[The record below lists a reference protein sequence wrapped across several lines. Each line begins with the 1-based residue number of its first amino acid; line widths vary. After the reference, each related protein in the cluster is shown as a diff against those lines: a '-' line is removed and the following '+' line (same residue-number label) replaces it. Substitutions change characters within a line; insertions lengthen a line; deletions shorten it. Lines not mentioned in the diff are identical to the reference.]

1 MLFYIFSFY
10 LFIWLLHT
18 RLFAV
23 YHGVPLVGIP
33 LGNDQKPNML
43 RAARAGYAVQL
54 DWAGLQADQLVDAVT
69 TVATDPAI
77 QLTVKRASQLFRDA
91 KVPSLIIQLLKV
103 LVLRRLHWSGRCGG
117 RST

>member
-1 MLFYIFSFY
+1 M
-10 LFIWLLHT
+10 LLHT

-43 RAARAGYAVQL
+43 RAARAGYAVRL
-54 DWAGLQADQLVDAVT
+54 DWAGLQADQLVEAVT
-69 TVATDPAI
+69 TVATDPTI
-77 QLTVKRASQLFRDA
+77 QATVKRASQLFRDA
-91 KVPSLIIQLLKV
+91 KVPSLVIQLLEV
-103 LVLRRLHWSGRCGG
+103 FVLRRLRWSGRCGG